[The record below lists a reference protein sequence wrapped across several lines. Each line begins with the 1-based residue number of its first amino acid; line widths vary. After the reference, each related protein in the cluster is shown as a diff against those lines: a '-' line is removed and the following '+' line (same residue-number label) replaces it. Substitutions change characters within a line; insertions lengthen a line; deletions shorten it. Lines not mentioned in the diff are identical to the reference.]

1 MERERVIA
9 GKRDTERVR
18 KKDRG
23 RGEEKERDCGMRRRP
38 RVSEKETE
46 ILRVRET

>member
-9 GKRDTERVR
+9 GKRDNERVR

-23 RGEEKERDCGMRRRP
+23 RGEKKERDILWDAKEAK
-38 RVSEKETE
+38 SE
-46 ILRVRET
+46 